1 MDFTLTKEQ
10 ELVQQLAREFAE
22 KEVKP
27 IAEELDEEERFPSET
42 IPKMFKAG
50 FFGCP
55 HAKAVGG
62 EGGDYVAYSI
72 CMEEIAKVCATTA
85 VILSVH
91 SSLGINLMAKYGTP
105 EQKAKYMD
113 MLLHEKL
120 ACFCLTEAGAGS
132 DSSAQKTRADKV
144 DGGWVINGTKM
155 FITYAGHAGLYY
167 IVAVTDRSK
176 GTKGI
181 TCFIVE
187 ESNPGLRIGKEER
200 KCGIRGSATCE
211 VILENCFVSDDAV
224 LGKVG
229 EGLKV
234 ALGGLDQGRIGIAS
248 QALGIAQGA
257 LDEAMKYVKE
267 RKQFGKRLSQFQ
279 KTQFSI
285 ADMQTRVDAARL
297 LVRRAANYKDIGH
310 PQAGM
315 AASMAK
321 LFASDTANIVAREC
335 VQLMGGYG
343 YTREYPVERMFR
355 DAKITEIYEGTSE
368 VQRIVISRA
377 LKIN

>member
-10 ELVQQLAREFAE
+10 VLIQQLAREFAE

-27 IAEELDEEERFPSET
+27 IAAEIDEEERYPEET

-50 FFGCP
+50 FFQCP
-55 HAKAVGG
+55 HPKALGG
-62 EGGDYVAYSI
+62 AGGDYVAYSI
-72 CMEEIAKVCATTA
+72 CMEEIAKVCASTA
-85 VILSVH
+85 VTLSVH

-105 EQKAKYMD
+105 AQKEKYMERL
-113 MLLHEKL
+113 MNSEL

-132 DSSAQKTRADKV
+132 DSSAQKTRATKV
-144 DGGWVINGTKM
+144 EGGWIINGTKM

-167 IVAVTDRSK
+167 VIAVTDKTK

-187 ESNPGLRIGKEER
+187 KDNPGLKIGKHEK

-211 VILENCFVSDDAV
+211 VVLENCFVADDAI
-224 LGKVG
+224 LGKEG
-229 EGLKV
+229 DGLKV

-257 LDEAMKYVKE
+257 LDEAMKYVRE

-321 LFASDTANIVAREC
+321 LFASDTANIVTREC
-335 VQLMGGYG
+335 VQLLGGYG

-377 LKIN
+377 LNIK

>member
-1 MDFTLTKEQ
+1 MDYSLTKEQ
-10 ELVQQLAREFAE
+10 KLIQQLAREFAE

-27 IAEELDEEERFPSET
+27 IAADIDEEERFPEET
-42 IPKMFKAG
+42 VPKMFKAG

-55 HAKAVGG
+55 HPKEIGG
-62 EGGDYVAYSI
+62 AGGDYVAYSI
-72 CMEEIAKVCATTA
+72 IMEEIAKVCASTS

-91 SSLGINLMAKYGTP
+91 SSLGINLMHKYGTP

-113 MLLHEKL
+113 KL
-120 ACFCLTEAGAGS
+120 MNEYLAAFCLTEAGAGS
-132 DSSAQKTRADKV
+132 DATAQKTRAV
-144 DGGWVINGTKM
+144 RDGDEWVLNGTKM
-155 FITYAGHAGLYY
+155 FITYGGHAGIYY
-167 IVAVTDRSK
+167 IVAVTDRTK
-176 GTKGI
+176 GSKGI

-187 ESNPGLRIGKEER
+187 KDNPGLKIGKKEK
-200 KCGIRGSATCE
+200 KCGIRASETVE
-211 VILENCFVSDDAV
+211 IILDNCRVPADAI
-224 LGKVG
+224 LGK
-229 EGLKV
+229 EGQGMKV

-257 LDEAMKYVKE
+257 LDEAMEYVKQ
-267 RKQFGKRLSQFQ
+267 RRLFGKRLSEFQ

-285 ADMQTRVDAARL
+285 AEMATRVEAARQ

-310 PQAGM
+310 PEAGM

-321 LFASDTANIVAREC
+321 LFASDTANIVTREC
-335 VQLMGGYG
+335 VQLLGGYG

-368 VQRIVISRA
+368 VQKIVISRG
-377 LKIN
+377 LKIK